1 MRTITLALLAALAC
15 TLALAGPALG
25 AGTAA
30 QALADCNA
38 HDRLTQHYPTAV
50 LRTALSTMPAEV
62 KEYTDCYDVIQ
73 RQLLSQEGQLKGSG
87 SGGSGGSLLP
97 TWVIVVV
104 AILVVGGAGFGAL
117 ALRRRQPPAGP
128 PAPPEE

>member
-1 MRTITLALLAALAC
+1 MRTTTFALLAALGC
-15 TLALAGPALG
+15 SLALAGPALG
-25 AGTAA
+25 AGSAA

-38 HDRLTQHYPTAV
+38 HDRLTQQYPTAT
-50 LRTALSTMPAEV
+50 LRSALATMPAEV

-97 TWVIVVV
+97 TWVIVVLAV
-104 AILVVGGAGFGAL
+104 LIVGGAGFGTV
-117 ALRRRQPPAGP
+117 ALRRRQPPA
-128 PAPPEE
+128 PPEE